1 VQLEAY
7 AVEAEVEATHWW
19 FVGRR
24 RLFARELAR
33 AGLRSDSAVLE
44 VGTGTGTNLR
54 LLRQLGVREVAG
66 LDSNELAIQ
75 YCRSKGLGDVRHGDI
90 RALPFGDCSF
100 DFVLAT
106 DVIEHVEAD
115 AEALGELARVLK
127 PGGTALLAVPA
138 FPSLW
143 GLQDVV
149 AHHKRRY
156 RMQPL
161 LQKMR
166 AAGLE
171 PRRHYHF
178 NYLLFV
184 PIWLARRLID
194 LLGIKR
200 ASENEFNSPFLNRV
214 LSAVFTFDV
223 VTAPVL
229 HMPFGVS
236 ILAVGAK
243 VGASQS

>member
-1 VQLEAY
+1 
-7 AVEAEVEATHWW
+7 
-19 FVGRR
+19 
-24 RLFARELAR
+24 
-33 AGLRSDSAVLE
+33 
-44 VGTGTGTNLR
+44 
-54 LLRQLGVREVAG
+54 
-66 LDSNELAIQ
+66 
-75 YCRSKGLGDVRHGDI
+75 
-90 RALPFGDCSF
+90 
-100 DFVLAT
+100 
-106 DVIEHVEAD
+106 
-115 AEALGELARVLK
+115 
-127 PGGTALLAVPA
+127 
-138 FPSLW
+138 
-143 GLQDVV
+143 
-149 AHHKRRY
+149 
-156 RMQPL
+156 MQPL

-178 NYLLFV
+178 NYLLFA

-194 LLGIKR
+194 LFGIKR

-243 VGASQS
+243 AGAPRS